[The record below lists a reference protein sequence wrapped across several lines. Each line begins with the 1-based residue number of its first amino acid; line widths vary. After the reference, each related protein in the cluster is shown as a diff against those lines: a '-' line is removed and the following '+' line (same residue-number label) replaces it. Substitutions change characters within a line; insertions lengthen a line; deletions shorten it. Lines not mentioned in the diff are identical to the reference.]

1 MTNEEFAKYLSGISG
16 IKETVLDNF
25 KYKDDLLKI
34 SEKEL
39 NKYQEIY
46 NNLKLSQESL
56 IEELKPNLK
65 EEIERKINKKIDW
78 EEIDCERLES
88 DVTEQH
94 YDLYYTEKE
103 LFNILKT
110 IKLNSSDIE
119 DIKINKIIASVT
131 IIYNPT
137 IFKPKLWE
145 DLIKNENL
153 DEITQIINN
162 LSKEAI

>member
-1 MTNEEFAKYLSGISG
+1 MREEILNPINQLIYYGF
-16 IKETVLDNF
+16 F
-25 KYKDDLLKI
+25 YKQDGDYIDDI
-34 SEKEL
+34 M
-39 NKYQEIY
+39 
-46 NNLKLSQESL
+46 ES
-56 IEELKPNLK
+56 LK

-119 DIKINKIIASVT
+119 DIKINLDI
-131 IIYNPT
+131 
-137 IFKPKLWE
+137 E
-145 DLIKNENL
+145 DYKKRVINSFFNDDTYLHYLNNKR
-153 DEITQIINN
+153 IINP
-162 LSKEAI
+162 KKKG

>member
-1 MTNEEFAKYLSGISG
+1 MYEEFVKHINGLIYYS
-16 IKETVLDNF
+16 F
-25 KYKDDLLKI
+25 FYKQDGDYVDDI
-34 SEKEL
+34 M
-39 NKYQEIY
+39 
-46 NNLKLSQESL
+46 ES
-56 IEELKPNLK
+56 LK

-119 DIKINKIIASVT
+119 DIKINLDI
-131 IIYNPT
+131 
-137 IFKPKLWE
+137 E
-145 DLIKNENL
+145 DYKKRVIKSFFEDDFYIEYLCLN
-153 DEITQIINN
+153 
-162 LSKEAI
+162 KEKK